1 MQNKKT
7 GIREIHNYLSDN
19 LLTDVVY
26 DHDILIP
33 HDISEKTGM
42 CIQLKR
48 LFGVGQSF
56 KF

>member
-7 GIREIHNYLSDN
+7 GIREIHDYLSDN

-33 HDISEKTGM
+33 HDISEKNGNVYSVKTAFWCGAE
-42 CIQLKR
+42 L
-48 LFGVGQSF
+48 
-56 KF
+56 